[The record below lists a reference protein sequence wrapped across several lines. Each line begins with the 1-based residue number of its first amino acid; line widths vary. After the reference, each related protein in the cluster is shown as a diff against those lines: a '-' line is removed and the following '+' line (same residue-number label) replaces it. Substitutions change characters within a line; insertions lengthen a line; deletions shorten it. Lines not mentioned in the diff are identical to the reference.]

1 MYVVQ
6 EVVHVPS
13 TFAIRIYD
21 FPIAAVG
28 RSRARSRILIEVKSC
43 SWIHEILL
51 PVCTGCAASSCTSSS
66 SCWPNRRRRRQVPWC
81 WWLTGW
87 PVSRVGVQISL
98 VESAVRVTRSNCTVR
113 TIFVK

>member
-66 SCWPNRRRRRQVPWC
+66 SCWPSSSSAVVLVAHRLASVY
-81 WWLTGW
+81 
-87 PVSRVGVQISL
+87 RVGVQISL

>member
-13 TFAIRIYD
+13 TFAIRIYA

-43 SWIHEILL
+43 SWIHEIPL
-51 PVCTGCAASSCTSSS
+51 PVRTGCASSSSS
-66 SCWPNRRRRRQVPWC
+66 SCSAPIVVVEYS
-81 WWLTGW
+81 G
-87 PVSRVGVQISL
+87 VGGSQAGPCLEL
-98 VESAVRVTRSNCTVR
+98 VCRLV
-113 TIFVK
+113 